1 MTKPS
6 KKVAHFVLVWIALLL
21 SLSLL
26 FTVHSQTISSDRL
39 IEPPR
44 KGLVPV
50 NLPDLSSLEQ
60 NVREQIVAAQN
71 SLAAAAK
78 DPTTSLTVL
87 GDGYGQLGQIYQA
100 YSLASS
106 ARECYL
112 NANLLTPNDF
122 RWIYL
127 LGKLEQQEG
136 RFEEAINRFR
146 VARSMRPDYLAVLI
160 NLGNISLELNRLE
173 DAKQSFDDALK
184 IDQNNPAA
192 YYGLGQVAMS
202 QRNYSAAVE
211 HFEKTLAH
219 VPAANRV
226 HYSLAMA
233 YRGLGDST
241 KVKIH
246 LAQQGPVGVRAA
258 DPLFDGLQELVEG
271 ERLHLSRGKVAF
283 DAQRY
288 SEAAIEFRK
297 AVAAKPDSVT
307 ARINLGAALTK
318 TGDSKGAVEQF
329 EEAIRIEPARANAHF
344 NLAVLLAGQNNH
356 DDAISHLRAV
366 LRIDSSDLGAR
377 LLLGQ
382 ELVKSNRLDE
392 AAAEFSRV
400 IDADP
405 NNEAASI
412 DNVRLLY
419 QRGQFKQ
426 ALDAIDKSHTLF
438 PQKGRTALVLA
449 YLLAT
454 SPATDLRNGKRALD
468 LAQRVY
474 NGTHALQHGALVA
487 LALSELGRCS
497 EAAEW
502 QRRLIVSTEQNTT
515 NANLLDRLKAGL
527 KHYENK
533 ESCRPSA
540 DPLLT
545 NLALFEKID
554 P

>member
-1 MTKPS
+1 MRNASSSASTQ
-6 KKVAHFVLVWIALLL
+6 FVVGWIVLLL
-21 SLSLL
+21 SL
-26 FTVHSQTISSDRL
+26 FTVHSQTTSSDRTL
-39 IEPPR
+39 EPPR
-44 KGLVPV
+44 KDLVRV
-50 NLPDLSSLEQ
+50 HFPDLSSLEQ
-60 NVREQIVAAQN
+60 NVREQILAAQN
-71 SLAAAAK
+71 SLAATVK
-78 DPTTSLTVL
+78 DPATSPAVL
-87 GDGYGQLGQIYQA
+87 AEGYGQLGQIYHA
-100 YSLASS
+100 YSLGSS

-112 NANLLTPNDF
+112 NASLLTPNDF

-136 RFEEAINRFR
+136 RFEEATSRFR
-146 VARSMRPDYLAVLI
+146 VARSVRPDYLALLI
-160 NLGNISLELNRLE
+160 NLGNIFLELNHLE
-173 DAKQSFDDALK
+173 DAKQSFADALK
-184 IDQNNPAA
+184 LDQNNPAA
-192 YYGLGQVAMS
+192 CYGLGQVAMS
-202 QRNYSAAVE
+202 QRNYAAAVDY
-211 HFEKTLAH
+211 FERTLAQ

-271 ERLHLSRGKVAF
+271 ERLHLRRGKVAF

-318 TGDSKGAVEQF
+318 TGDSNGAVEQF
-329 EEAIRIEPARANAHF
+329 EEAIRIEPARANAHY
-344 NLAVLLAGQNNH
+344 NLAVLLATQNNH
-356 DDAISHLRAV
+356 DEAINHLRAV

-377 LLLGQ
+377 FLLGQ
-382 ELVKSNRLDE
+382 ELIKSNRLDE
-392 AAAEFSRV
+392 AEAEFARV
-400 IDADP
+400 VEADP

-438 PQKGRTALVLA
+438 PQKGRTAAVLA

-454 SPATDLRNGKRALD
+454 SPATDLRNGNRALD
-468 LAQRVY
+468 LARRVF
-474 NGTHALQHGALVA
+474 NATHGLQHGALVA
-487 LALSELGRCS
+487 LALSELGRCN

-502 QRRLIVSTEQNTT
+502 QRRMIVSAEQNTT
-515 NANLLDRLKAGL
+515 NATLLERLRAGL
-527 KHYENK
+527 KDYENK
-533 ESCRPSA
+533 ESCRPPGDS
-540 DPLLT
+540 LLT

-554 P
+554 Q